1 MPPTSQSWSNAG
13 ENVLEKKRKAA
24 NAKGPLDAEAMAR
37 RFIKDRNPSVR
48 QILFKRTSKEGGFW
62 LLEGEALL
70 KRLRFF
76 KVRKLFRLKISVED
90 GELISY
96 EEKRHR

>member
-1 MPPTSQSWSNAG
+1 MG
-13 ENVLEKKRKAA
+13 KKRETA
-24 NAKGPLDAEAMAR
+24 NVTGPLDAEAMAR

-70 KRLRFF
+70 KWLRFF
-76 KVRKLFRLKISVED
+76 QVRKSFKLEISVED
-90 GELISY
+90 GRLISY
-96 EEKRHR
+96 EEKRH